1 MSSSTLPSR
10 NEQAERVLIDRAIAA
25 VHDYLY
31 VGDVSRDQVRAVICD
46 TFTGLRER
54 GVPAEQ
60 SLAQLKVIIRH
71 IRAGGSLRPLDEEG
85 PHWLTDNLVRWVI
98 GCYYPGPR

>member
-1 MSSSTLPSR
+1 MD
-10 NEQAERVLIDRAIAA
+10 RVTAA

-31 VGDVSRDQVRAVICD
+31 IGDVSRDQVRTAICD

-54 GVPAEQ
+54 GVPSEQ

-71 IRAGGSLRPLDEEG
+71 VRAGGSLRPLDEEG
-85 PHWLTDNLVRWVI
+85 PHWLTDNLVRWMI
-98 GCYYPGPR
+98 GCYYPAGTPR